1 MFKIARSKN
10 NPGTLRDHSEILRI
24 ACKSVEVDNPN
35 SEAQLT
41 GRSEQL
47 TFQVDSLLG

>member
-1 MFKIARSKN
+1 MLKIARFEKQFRYASGATAKSSDCK
-10 NPGTLRDHSEILRI
+10 PPEI
-24 ACKSVEVDNPN
+24 DNPN

-47 TFQVDSLLG
+47 ISRRMVFLGL

>member
-1 MFKIARSKN
+1 MFKIARFQKQSRN
-10 NPGTLRDHSEILRI
+10 ASGHSEILQM
-24 ACKSVEVDNPN
+24 ACKSVELDNPN

-47 TFQVDSLLG
+47 TFQADSLLG